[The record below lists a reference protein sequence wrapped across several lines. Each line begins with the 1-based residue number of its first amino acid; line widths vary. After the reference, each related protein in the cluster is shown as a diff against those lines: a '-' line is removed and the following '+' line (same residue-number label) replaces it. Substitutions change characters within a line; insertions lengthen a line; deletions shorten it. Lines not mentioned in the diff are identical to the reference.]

1 MNSEGQV
8 VGRARRPTIADV
20 ARLAETSRGTVSFV
34 INDRPGVSP
43 ATRKRVLDAM
53 ETLSWT
59 PNQLARSLS
68 TRRAYAI
75 GLILA
80 RDPRAL
86 SSDPF
91 FAPFIAGLETGI
103 EPSGQFLVLRFARD
117 HASETA
123 AYRSLT
129 EQHRVDGFVLSDLLH
144 DDERVAL
151 LESLQVPAVTLNR
164 TNQPSPFPAVVH
176 ADEPGVVAAVE
187 HLVAHGHRRIAHV
200 GGPAR
205 YLHAARRRAAWEQTT
220 RDHGLEAGPFVE
232 ADFTAAG
239 GLAATK
245 QLLDLSPAA
254 RPTAILYANDL
265 MAASGVA
272 YAQQQGVR
280 VPSDLSV
287 IGFDDAELSGFM
299 DPPLTSVRTDPF
311 AWGVAAAELLLEVI
325 DNRRVESRS
334 ITPGTLVVRRSVGPA
349 ATAG

>member
-1 MNSEGQV
+1 MNQEGRV
-8 VGRARRPTIADV
+8 SARARRPTIADV

-43 ATRKRVLDAM
+43 ATRARVLEAM
-53 ETLSWT
+53 KTLAWT

-91 FAPFIAGLETGI
+91 FAPLIAGLETGL

-117 HASETA
+117 DETEAA

-129 EQHRVDGFVLSDLLH
+129 EQHRVDGFVLSDLLRE
-144 DDERVAL
+144 DTRPGLLDEL
-151 LESLQVPAVTLNR
+151 GMPAVTLNR
-164 TNQPSPFPAVVH
+164 TEGPSSFPAVVH

-187 HLVAHGHRRIAHV
+187 HLMAHGHRRIAHV
-200 GGPAR
+200 GGPGR
-205 YLHAARRRAAWEQTT
+205 YLHAARRRTAWEATM
-220 RDHGLEAGPFVE
+220 RDHGLEPGPFAE

-239 GLAATK
+239 GVAATRS
-245 QLLDLSPAA
+245 LLDLPPRQ

-280 VPSDLSV
+280 VPDDLSV
-287 IGFDDAELSGFM
+287 IGFDDAELSGFL

-311 AWGVAAAELLLEVI
+311 AWGLAAAELLIEAITSTSGTVA
-325 DNRRVESRS
+325 SRA
-334 ITPGTLVVRRSVGPA
+334 ITPGTLVVRRSVAPA
-349 ATAG
+349 PD